1 MISPGGPAQGRH
13 NSRSPGSFPGLLF
26 LPNKPPKGRVACFAN
41 FFRLPRSRWARIRCR
56 LFPGGTPAVVT
67 IQAPTTNKYSAFYGT
82 SGAGKQIV
90 ELVPGATHVRE
101 LVNPCDLY
109 AVGTSGDAIVAAAEA
124 AV

>member
-1 MISPGGPAQGRH
+1 MFRK
-13 NSRSPGSFPGLLF
+13 F
-26 LPNKPPKGRVACFAN
+26 LPPASIALGSDPVQ
-41 FFRLPRSRWARIRCR
+41 I
-56 LFPGGTPAVVT
+56 FPGGTPAVVT